1 MKICIIDDDD
11 GKRAQIAAIVTDVS
25 GGSAR
30 ITEGASVNAARQYL
44 KGTKFDLLII
54 DIALPNYDREEPKLN
69 GGIDFLDEII
79 RAGRFV
85 TPDHII
91 GITAHDD
98 IFSGAASRFGGEL
111 WSIIKYDLRSLEW
124 QDGLRAKLQ
133 HIIRAKNSAPQEPSP
148 YDLGIVVALKT
159 PEFDAMMDLNW
170 GWSRIE
176 TDGDPGQFYEGRFDR
191 KDGSEGRAVLAR
203 SASMGMPSAAVV
215 ATKVGLRFRPRIL
228 CMTGICAGVR
238 GETHLGDVI
247 VANPTWDYG
256 SGKYSSGEDGKEVF
270 EQSNYHFG
278 LSSRIRGLVEPLEG
292 ETEALSEIRKRFPG
306 EKPATVTR
314 LHVGPFASGAA
325 VIARDEIMQWIKNQ
339 NRKLMA
345 VDMEAHAIACAAHEM
360 PPPVMEFLVVKGVS
374 DFADEAKGDKERRFA
389 AYASAAVLAH
399 LAEKCG
405 L

>member
-1 MKICIIDDDD
+1 MKICIIDDDES
-11 GKRAQIAAIVTDVS
+11 KREQIAAIVGEVS
-25 GGSAR
+25 SGSAR
-30 ITEGASVNAARQYL
+30 IVEGASVNAARQYL
-44 KGTKFDLLII
+44 KSTKFDLLII
-54 DIALPNYDREEPKLN
+54 DIALPNYDREKPELT
-69 GGIDFLDEII
+69 GGIDFLDEMV

-91 GITAHDD
+91 GITAHED
-98 IFSGAASRFGGEL
+98 IFSSAASCFGGEL
-111 WSIIKYDLRSLEW
+111 WSIVKYDPRSLEW
-124 QDGLRAKLQ
+124 QERLQSKIQ
-133 HIIRAKNSAPQEPSP
+133 HILRVKNSIPSEPSP

-159 PEFDAMMDLNW
+159 PEFDALMDLDW
-170 GWSRIE
+170 DWSRIDTE
-176 TDGDPGQFYEGRFDR
+176 GDPGQFYEGRFAR
-191 KDGSEGRAVLAR
+191 RDGSEGRAVVAR

-215 ATKVGLRFRPRIL
+215 ATKVGIRFRPRVL

-256 SGKYSSGEDGKEVF
+256 SGKYSSDEDGKEVF

-278 LSSRIRGLVEPLEG
+278 LSSRIRGLLEPLEG
-292 ETEALSEIRKRFPG
+292 ETECLSDIRKRFPG
-306 EKPATVTR
+306 EKPDTVTR

-325 VIARDEIMQWIKNQ
+325 VIARGEMMQWIKNQ
-339 NRKLMA
+339 NRKLIA
-345 VDMEAHAIACAAHEM
+345 IDMEAHAIACAAHEM
-360 PPPVMEFLVVKGVS
+360 PPPSMEFLVLKGVS

-399 LAEKCG
+399 LAERCG